1 VDVEGTLHLDFSDMI
16 FWGGPLRERKALGT
30 LTAERATE
38 ITRAVVRQYFD
49 QTLRAQPSPLL
60 AGKSSYAEVTVKAL
74 RP

>member
-1 VDVEGTLHLDFSDMI
+1 
-16 FWGGPLRERKALGT
+16 